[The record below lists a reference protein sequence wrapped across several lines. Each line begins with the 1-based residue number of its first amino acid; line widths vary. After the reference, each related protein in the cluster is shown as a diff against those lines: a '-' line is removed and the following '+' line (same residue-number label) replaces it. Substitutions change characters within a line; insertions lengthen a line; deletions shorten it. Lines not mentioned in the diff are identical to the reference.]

1 MLCHRF
7 MKEQRKQVAPNEGFL
22 AALSKY
28 EDSLGATPI
37 RPHIS
42 AGNGTAA
49 EETTVSP
56 SRDTS
61 SVPHLTTNEG
71 SNDKAS
77 EQPRPPHLDVMKVTL
92 STHCTQRKELEVS
105 GMRHHVSQ
113 IMGSFH
119 SISDF

>member
-1 MLCHRF
+1 

-28 EDSLGATPI
+28 EDSLAAAPI

-71 SNDKAS
+71 STDKAS
-77 EQPRPPHLDVMKVTL
+77 EQPWPPHLDVMKVTL
-92 STHCTQRKELEVS
+92 STHCTQLKDLDVS
-105 GMRHHVSQ
+105 GMRHHISQ
-113 IMGSFH
+113 IMGNFY
-119 SISDF
+119 SISHF

>member
-1 MLCHRF
+1 